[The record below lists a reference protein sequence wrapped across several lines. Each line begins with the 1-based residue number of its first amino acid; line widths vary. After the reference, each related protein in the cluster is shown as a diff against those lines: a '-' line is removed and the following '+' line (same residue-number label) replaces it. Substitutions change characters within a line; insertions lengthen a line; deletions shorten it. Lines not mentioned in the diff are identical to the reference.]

1 MQDGIIILILY
12 AAIAFV
18 AYKILRPKQKRKS
31 NLHKVRN
38 EIDRVYQI
46 KQEIEACDDLL
57 TDIQLSGDKR
67 LKCFNI
73 SWSDVNGCTH
83 DYNLWIGNDKH
94 LKNQFEKL
102 IIEERE
108 NLSYTLNKEI
118 TKLSIRSRKTVR
130 KTTTNDNMG
139 E

>member
-1 MQDGIIILILY
+1 MQDGIIILVLY

-18 AYKILRPKQKRKS
+18 AYKILRSKQKRKS

-38 EIDRVYQI
+38 EIDRVYHI
-46 KQEIEACDDLL
+46 KQEIEACDDLI

-73 SWSDVNGCTH
+73 TWTDVSGNTH
-83 DYNLWIGNDKH
+83 DYNLWVGNDKH
-94 LKNQFEKL
+94 LKSQFEKL
-102 IIEERE
+102 ILEERE
-108 NLSYTLNKEI
+108 NLSYSLTKEI
-118 TKLSIRSRKTVR
+118 EKLSIRSRKTVR
-130 KTTTNDNMG
+130 KTTTNSSRG

>member
-1 MQDGIIILILY
+1 MQDGIIILVLY

-46 KQEIEACDDLL
+46 KQEIEACEDLI

-73 SWSDVNGCTH
+73 TWTDVSGNTH
-83 DYNLWIGNDKH
+83 DYNLWVGNDKH
-94 LKNQFEKL
+94 LKSQFEKL
-102 IIEERE
+102 ILEERE
-108 NLSYTLNKEI
+108 NLSYSLTKEI
-118 TKLSIRSRKTVR
+118 EKLSIRSRKTVR
-130 KTTTNDNMG
+130 KTTTNSSRG